1 MNQIIIFYGFI
12 DLASTGSANGL
23 RQAQP
28 TGFDRL
34 RQRASTGS
42 DKGLRQAQTKGFD
55 RLRQRAS
62 TGSAKGKTRSLSLSK
77 GAGWLSN

>member
-12 DLASTGSANGL
+12 DL
-23 RQAQP
+23 
-28 TGFDRL
+28 
-34 RQRASTGS
+34 
-42 DKGLRQAQTKGFD
+42 
-55 RLRQRAS
+55 AS